1 MDNKECISKIQTLL
15 LISNK
20 PVKFK
25 ELAKSLGITE
35 TRVKDYLAELKDKF
49 NKPESGWWVVETNDA
64 AQLASNPT
72 QSKFIEDYLEVEQL
86 AELTQPALEAL
97 TIISY
102 CGPIAKFTLDRIR
115 GVNCALIIRNL
126 MIKGLVEEVKNEK
139 EKSYQVTMDFV
150 KHLGIGDIT
159 ELSDY
164 DKLHD
169 HEYINEFLPESEVVA
184 AAAAD

>member
-1 MDNKECISKIQTLL
+1 MDGKEYTAKIQTLL

-25 ELAKSLGITE
+25 ELAKLLGITE
-35 TRVKDYLAELKDKF
+35 TKVKDYLVELKDKF

-72 QSKFIEDYLEVEQL
+72 QSKFIEDYLEIEQL

-102 CGPIAKFTLDRIR
+102 CGPIAKLTLDRIR

-150 KHLGIGDIT
+150 KHLGISDIS
-159 ELSDY
+159 ELPDY

-169 HEYINEFLPESEVVA
+169 HEYINEFSSGQEVVEEA
-184 AAAAD
+184 VTN